1 MTKKSFPSPNKKE
14 EAGIAVLVLYGA
26 VLGVMAAKILFA
38 AADRSSSFEEYLAAL
53 AGLAVLTAAALY
65 LQIILHEGG
74 HLVCGLL
81 SGYRFVSF
89 RIGSWML
96 QKENGKLCLHRY
108 TLAGTGGQCLLAPPE
123 MTNGKMPYQLYNLGG
138 VLMNLFTAVLAA
150 GLMWACR
157 EAWPARIFFEMLC
170 VAGLGSALTNGIPL
184 RIQGVANDGANA
196 RDLGKDPAALR
207 AFWVQLSINAKQAEC
222 VALREMP
229 EEWFALPTEGLDN
242 IMVAV
247 QAVLHANRLMDQQ
260 RFAET
265 AQVIDA
271 LEAQKTAVLP
281 LHRNLL
287 LCDRLT
293 CALLTGE
300 DAAPWLKRWNR
311 KEMRNFRK
319 QMKTFPS
326 VLRTEYAAALL
337 AEKAP
342 ARAETYRVQFARQA
356 KNYPFA
362 AETASECALMERLA
376 QMSQTA

>member
-14 EAGIAVLVLYGA
+14 EAGIAVLVLCGA
-26 VLGVMAAKILFA
+26 VLGVMVAKILFA
-38 AADRSSSFEEYLAAL
+38 AADRSSSFGEYLAAL

-123 MTNGKMPYQLYNLGG
+123 MTNGKIPYQLYNLGG

-247 QAVLHANRLMDQQ
+247 QAVL
-260 RFAET
+260 
-265 AQVIDA
+265 
-271 LEAQKTAVLP
+271 P

-376 QMSQTA
+376 QMS

>member
-14 EAGIAVLVLYGA
+14 EAGIAVLVLCGA

-38 AADRSSSFEEYLAAL
+38 AADRSSSFGEYLAAL

-138 VLMNLFTAVLAA
+138 VLMNLFT
-150 GLMWACR
+150 
-157 EAWPARIFFEMLC
+157 
-170 VAGLGSALTNGIPL
+170 
-184 RIQGVANDGANA
+184 
-196 RDLGKDPAALR
+196 
-207 AFWVQLSINAKQAEC
+207 
-222 VALREMP
+222 
-229 EEWFALPTEGLDN
+229 
-242 IMVAV
+242 
-247 QAVLHANRLMDQQ
+247 AVLHANRLMDQQ

-376 QMSQTA
+376 QMS